1 MPICDGYKATHLL
14 RHHLPYKTFVR
25 DVPIVAMTAS
35 AIQGDKEKCKRAGMD
50 DYLAKPVQ
58 SKILEK
64 MLVRWALNKRTLP
77 TPLPSSAA
85 SDCSASSDNCTN
97 SGIPCVGIEE
107 QQEEAPQ
114 ASQDS
119 ALPQAQLQ
127 KPGIEGGDDSRSSL
141 LTPRPKVSPMPSQS
155 FFDLPRSA
163 EPSSPAVPHIRRVET
178 DEMAQQSRDDKLIDA
193 ASGGAA
199 GVSPLVHTP
208 MIEKGEALTEANV
221 EKFQRE
227 ERLRRMSS
235 D

>member
-1 MPICDGYKATHLL
+1 
-14 RHHLPYKTFVR
+14 
-25 DVPIVAMTAS
+25 MTAS

-77 TPLPSSAA
+77 TPEASSAA

-97 SGIPCVGIEE
+97 SGIPGVGIEE
-107 QQEEAPQ
+107 QEEAPQ
-114 ASQDS
+114 A
-119 ALPQAQLQ
+119 PQAFGSPQGRLSIA
-127 KPGIEGGDDSRSSL
+127 GFEGDDSRSSL
-141 LTPRPKVSPMPSQS
+141 LTPKPKISPMPSQS
-155 FFDLPRSA
+155 FFDLPRST
-163 EPSSPAVPHIRRVET
+163 EPSSPAVPQIRRVET